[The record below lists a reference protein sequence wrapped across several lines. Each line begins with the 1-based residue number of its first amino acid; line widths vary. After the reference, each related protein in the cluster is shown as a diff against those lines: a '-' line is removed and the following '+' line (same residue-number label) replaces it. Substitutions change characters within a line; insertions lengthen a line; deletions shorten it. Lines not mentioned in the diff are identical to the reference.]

1 MIEQLEMA
9 KNSDYLSIRGYPI
22 CLKLATKIVLLK

>member
-9 KNSDYLSIRGYPI
+9 KNSDYLSIRRYPI